1 MSSHALVT
9 GASAGIGT
17 AFARSLAASG
27 WDLVL
32 VARNRERL
40 EELARSL
47 SGEHRVQVEV
57 CAADLSGD
65 SGVAATE
72 EKIRN
77 LPALD
82 LLVNNAGFGTYGQ
95 FADLPA
101 EQEAAEIRLNVLALA
116 RLTRAALPGMISR
129 GRGSIINVSSIAGFQ
144 AAPFNATYGATK
156 AFVTS
161 FTEALSEEVRGTGVR
176 VQALCPGLTRTEF
189 QDRAGI
195 DISSVP
201 AFASMSA
208 EEVVDSSLAALETGQ
223 VVHIPGVT
231 NRILSGVTS
240 LVPRAIARR
249 LAGVALAGFGREDPS
264 SEEQS

>member
-40 EELARSL
+40 EELARNL

-116 RLTRAALPGMISR
+116 RLTRAALPGM
-129 GRGSIINVSSIAGFQ
+129 
-144 AAPFNATYGATK
+144 
-156 AFVTS
+156 
-161 FTEALSEEVRGTGVR
+161 
-176 VQALCPGLTRTEF
+176 LTR
-189 QDRAGI
+189 G
-195 DISSVP
+195 
-201 AFASMSA
+201 
-208 EEVVDSSLAALETGQ
+208 
-223 VVHIPGVT
+223 
-231 NRILSGVTS
+231 
-240 LVPRAIARR
+240 
-249 LAGVALAGFGREDPS
+249 
-264 SEEQS
+264 

>member
-32 VARNRERL
+32 VARSRERL

-116 RLTRAALPGMISR
+116 RLTRAALPGMLTR